1 MYRKLISKAQV
12 PVEVVGGSHTKQVD
26 AGSGW
31 PMGSRRRKGGSRG
44 KIKMLSPDCEQ
55 LKLLKT
61 VAGIG

>member
-1 MYRKLISKAQV
+1 M
-12 PVEVVGGSHTKQVD
+12 EVVGGSHTKQVD